1 MLAEPAL
8 APAVALDQVL
18 LDEVLAIREAKLPT
32 LWEPDGLPVAVP
44 SPRPALGV
52 TGDDTSEPPHPGQ
65 STPRKFA
72 VLIAETLAGVR
83 PESQLTPLL
92 SRRGSVHLHR
102 LLPLFGGGLR
112 PRMLRVLTASPAS
125 GVIEMTLIVAFGPRT
140 RALAVR
146 LERTARARTAW
157 RDEPAV
163 RWLCTAIEAA

>member
-1 MLAEPAL
+1 MTAEPAVT
-8 APAVALDQVL
+8 PAVALDQVL
-18 LDEVLAIREAKLPT
+18 LDEVLAIREATVPAD
-32 LWEPDGLPVAVP
+32 WAPDGLPAAVP
-44 SPRPALGV
+44 SPRPALEV
-52 TGDDTSEPPHPGQ
+52 PDDDSGEPHPGQ

-83 PESQLTPLL
+83 PASQLTPLL
-92 SRRGSVHLHR
+92 SRRGSLHLHR

-112 PRMLRVLTASPAS
+112 PRVLRVLTAAPAS

-146 LERTARARTAW
+146 LERITRARTAW